1 MILRDDNN
9 GVEITLEYDEDGY
22 PLVNISLG
30 GGFQGDNDRPAVEVV
45 LDGVMIH
52 DMFDDE
58 DKRWAEGHCA
68 LCGEPIK
75 PGDKTDEGEY
85 GTVHHNCPDFQGDE
99 EDEPDA

>member
-1 MILRDDNN
+1 MVLRDERN
-9 GVEITLEYDEDGY
+9 GVEIILEYNEDGY

-30 GGFQGDNDRPAVEVV
+30 GGFQGDNDRPAVEVK
-45 LDGVMIH
+45 LDGVLIH

-68 LCGEPIK
+68 LYGEPIK

-85 GTVHHNCPDFQGDE
+85 GTVRHNCPDFQGDE
-99 EDEPDA
+99 ADEPGA

>member
-1 MILRDDNN
+1 MILRDERK

-30 GGFQGDNDRPAVEVV
+30 GGFQGDNDRPAVEVK
-45 LDGVMIH
+45 LDGVLIH
-52 DMFDDE
+52 DMFDDQDE
-58 DKRWAEGHCA
+58 RWAEGHCA
-68 LCGEPIK
+68 LCGEPIE
-75 PGDKTDEGEY
+75 PGDKVDEGEY

>member
-1 MILRDDNN
+1 MILREDNN
-9 GVEITLEYDEDGY
+9 GIEIELTYDGDGF
-22 PLVNISLG
+22 PLVRIDLG
-30 GGFQGDNDRPAVEVV
+30 GGFYGDNQRPSVEVK
-45 LDGVMIH
+45 LDGVLIH

-75 PGDKTDEGEY
+75 PGDRTDEGEY
-85 GTVHHNCPDFQGDE
+85 GTVHHNCPDFQSDE

>member
-9 GVEITLEYDEDGY
+9 SVEITLEYDEDCF
-22 PLVNISLG
+22 PLVRIDLG
-30 GGFQGDNDRPAVEVV
+30 GGFYGDNQRPTVEVK
-45 LDGVMIH
+45 LDGVLIH

-68 LCGEPIK
+68 LCGEPINL
-75 PGDKTDEGEY
+75 GDRTDEGEC

-99 EDEPDA
+99 EDEPGA